1 MRLYE
6 FLVAAAVCG
15 LNKPW
20 SGAEAHRGSVAVTPK
35 RARNQTSKR
44 AAIQTIRNVN
54 ISLVISTN
62 RHEEVRSYIRR
73 LFSQKILKRRCA
85 LANATP
91 NQRAYW
97 APFFFLFIYQEG
109 ILSREGGGFSPP
121 MRSWWF
127 HPPRLCGCGTQHPV
141 ATNTQLGR
149 TFRPLRSFSGAPVM
163 VGMFFSDGVLV
174 AGVAVGR
181 RGPLSFFW
189 KKVYNE
195 FI

>member
-73 LFSQKILKRRCA
+73 LFSEKILKRRCA

-91 NQRAYW
+91 YEGES
-97 APFFFLFIYQEG
+97 PFFSFFFFI
-109 ILSREGGGFSPP
+109 ILRRDLSREGGGFSPP
-121 MRSWWF
+121 MRGWWF
-127 HPPRLCGCGTQHPV
+127 HPPRLCGCGTQHPKQP
-141 ATNTQLGR
+141 THSWEEH
-149 TFRPLRSFSGAPVM
+149 FDPCGA
-163 VGMFFSDGVLV
+163 L
-174 AGVAVGR
+174 A
-181 RGPLSFFW
+181 
-189 KKVYNE
+189 E
-195 FI
+195 HQ

>member
-1 MRLYE
+1 MNSP
-6 FLVAAAVCG
+6 F
-15 LNKPW
+15 
-20 SGAEAHRGSVAVTPK
+20 
-35 RARNQTSKR
+35 
-44 AAIQTIRNVN
+44 
-54 ISLVISTN
+54 VISTN

-73 LFSQKILKRRCA
+73 LFSEKKLKRRCA

-91 NQRAYW
+91 YEGES
-97 APFFFLFIYQEG
+97 PFFFFI
-109 ILSREGGGFSPP
+109 ILRRDLSREGGGFSPP
-121 MRSWWF
+121 MRGWWF

-181 RGPLSFFW
+181 RGPLSFLL
-189 KKVYNE
+189 
-195 FI
+195 

>member
-73 LFSQKILKRRCA
+73 LFSEKILKRRCA

-91 NQRAYW
+91 YEGTG
-97 APFFFLFIYQEG
+97 PLFFFFLLFLEG
-109 ILSREGGGFSPP
+109 IYPAREEVFPLRWGAGGFTLPDYVAVVHST
-121 MRSWWF
+121 RSNQ
-127 HPPRLCGCGTQHPV
+127 HTQHE
-141 ATNTQLGR
+141 N
-149 TFRPLRSFSGAPVM
+149 TFRPRRSFSGANGM
-163 VGMFFSDGVLV
+163 VGM
-174 AGVAVGR
+174 
-181 RGPLSFFW
+181 
-189 KKVYNE
+189 
-195 FI
+195 